1 MAAWLKIAIKTGI
14 ALVVSAAVFVL
25 FAVVKLP
32 VLDLSFFSQVGTFL
46 AVAEHYCL
54 ALTLLLPFLGALL
67 ALELAIEVVRLALI
81 VVRWV
86 LKVNE

>member
-14 ALVVSAAVFVL
+14 ALAVSAAVFVL

-32 VLDLSFFSQVGTFL
+32 ALDLSFFSHLGTFL
-46 AVAEHYCL
+46 AVAEHYCP
-54 ALTLLLPFLGALL
+54 ALTLLLPFLGTLL

-81 VVRWV
+81 AVRWV